1 MIIHS
6 YLCNSTLA
14 PTVVWWFTQIPAVE
28 LAFALLLRELHKLV
42 EPEGCVLPVL
52 KHGSRSSLLMQEG
65 MLQSH
70 GNRNACAQVKA
81 DLHGLLMVS
90 SSSATCC
97 DGQSIWFCNSHQA
110 HVNATVV

>member
-1 MIIHS
+1 
-6 YLCNSTLA
+6 
-14 PTVVWWFTQIPAVE
+14 
-28 LAFALLLRELHKLV
+28 
-42 EPEGCVLPVL
+42 
-52 KHGSRSSLLMQEG
+52 MQEG

-70 GNRNACAQVKA
+70 GNRHACAQVKA

-97 DGQSIWFCNSHQA
+97 DGQLIWFCNSHQA